1 MSNPPNSP
9 NLSDS
14 GVPQDGAQ
22 SADSGLSTA
31 AITLFGI
38 VGPYSFLVSPV
49 VAGQMAGQLDWSAG
63 TIGLIM
69 GCELAGASLV
79 SFPAMRLLRVLSPRT
94 VALLA
99 TLLFIAANV
108 VSALVTSVEIFL
120 PARIVAGAAG
130 GVLSVVALVSAAR
143 SANPPRAFAY
153 WSGGQ
158 TVAAAVGLLY
168 LPDLFVRTGI
178 GGIYGCLAAAALVS
192 LAVIAGF
199 GRGLLPS
206 LSGGGERHNLKAA
219 RWTLVAIFGFYVAV
233 GGAWAFV
240 GIPGAELGFT
250 DAGIGMLSS
259 LAMTA
264 GILGSVLASHVG
276 GKAHHNRFVLGSYL
290 LLVLCLGVIELVADH
305 MVFAAVIVLLQVLWS
320 FLLPLL
326 LSSLADSD
334 DDGNMVILSNM
345 IIGGGAALGPMLA
358 GYTIDFLGGY
368 GAVATE
374 GGIILL
380 LSAAAFARAR
390 SKALAKAA
398 AIQAPT
404 SSLSHG

>member
-1 MSNPPNSP
+1 MSNSSNPP
-9 NLSDS
+9 DAIES
-14 GVPQDGAQ
+14 GVPQDGA
-22 SADSGLSTA
+22 LSTA

-49 VAGQMAGQLDWSAG
+49 VTGRMAGQLDWSAG

-79 SFPAMRLLRVLSPRT
+79 SFPAMRLLRVVSPRT

-99 TLLFIAANV
+99 TVLFILANIA
-108 VSALVTSVEIFL
+108 SALVTSVELFL

-143 SANPPRAFAY
+143 SVNPPKAFAY

-178 GGIYGCLAAAALVS
+178 GGIYGCLAAVALLS
-192 LAVIAGF
+192 LVVIAGF
-199 GRGLLPS
+199 GSGLLPS
-206 LSGGGERHNLKAA
+206 LSSGGERHNLKAA

-240 GIPGAELGFT
+240 GIPGTELGFT

-305 MVFAAVIVLLQVLWS
+305 MVFAGVIVLLQVLWS

-326 LSSLADSD
+326 LASLADSD

-380 LSAAAFARAR
+380 LSAAAFARSR
-390 SKALAKAA
+390 SRALVKGA
-398 AIQAPT
+398 AIQPPS

>member
-1 MSNPPNSP
+1 MSNPPNSS
-9 NLSDS
+9 NFSDS

-22 SADSGLSTA
+22 SADSPLSTA

-99 TLLFIAANV
+99 TVLFILANV
-108 VSALVTSVEIFL
+108 ASALVTSVELFL

-130 GVLSVVALVSAAR
+130 GILSVVALVSAAR
-143 SANPPRAFAY
+143 AANPPKAFAY

-158 TVAAAVGLLY
+158 TVAAAIGLLY
-168 LPDLFVRTGI
+168 LPDLFVSTGI
-178 GGIYGCLAAAALVS
+178 GGIYACLAAAALLS
-192 LAVIAGF
+192 LVVIAGF
-199 GRGLLPS
+199 GGGLLPS

-290 LLVLCLGVIELVADH
+290 LLVLCLGVIELVSDH
-305 MVFAAVIVLLQVLWS
+305 MVFAGVIVLLQVLWS

-326 LSSLADSD
+326 LASLADSD

>member
-1 MSNPPNSP
+1 MPNPPNSP
-9 NLSDS
+9 DFIQS
-14 GVPQDGAQ
+14 GASQDGVQ
-22 SADSGLSTA
+22 SADSALSTA

-49 VAGQMAGQLDWSAG
+49 IAGQMAGQLDWSAG

-99 TLLFIAANV
+99 TVLFILANV
-108 VSALVTSVEIFL
+108 ASALVTSVELFL

-130 GVLSVVALVSAAR
+130 GILSVVALVSAAR
-143 SANPPRAFAY
+143 SANPPKAFAY

-168 LPDLFVRTGI
+168 LPDLFLRTGI
-178 GGIYGCLAAAALVS
+178 GGVYGCLAAAALLS

-199 GRGLLPS
+199 GSGLLPS

-250 DAGIGMLSS
+250 DGGIGMLSS

-290 LLVLCLGVIELVADH
+290 LLVLCLGVIELVNDH
-305 MVFAAVIVLLQVLWS
+305 MVFAGVIVLLQVLWS

-326 LSSLADSD
+326 LASLADSD

>member
-1 MSNPPNSP
+1 MSNSPISNS
-9 NLSDS
+9 STSVDS
-14 GVPQDGAQ
+14 SAPQDGA
-22 SADSGLSTA
+22 LSTA

-49 VAGQMAGQLDWSAG
+49 VTGQMAGQLDWSAG

-79 SFPAMRLLRVLSPRT
+79 SFPAMRLLRTLSPRT

-99 TLLFIAANV
+99 TVFFILANV
-108 VSALVTSVEIFL
+108 ASSLVTSVDLFL

-143 SANPPRAFAY
+143 SANPPKAFAY

-168 LPDLFVRTGI
+168 LPDLFVHTGI
-178 GGIYGCLAAAALVS
+178 GGIYGCLAAAALLS

-199 GRGLLPS
+199 GNGLLPS

-276 GKAHHNRFVLGSYL
+276 GKAHHNRFVIASYL
-290 LLVLCLGVIELVADH
+290 LLVLCLGAIEFVADH
-305 MVFAAVIVLLQVLWS
+305 RVFAAVIVLLQVLWS

-326 LSSLADSD
+326 LASLADSD

-374 GGIILL
+374 GGIVLL
-380 LSAAAFARAR
+380 LSAAAFARSR
-390 SKALAKAA
+390 SRALVKGA
-398 AIQAPT
+398 AIQAPS